1 VKLVQTWPNSSTGN
15 SSADQV
21 PTEIHYTNHRT
32 RAKKWGYETSTVI
45 KGTPIPDPLKW
56 FKLLLQE
63 GSTQSSRL
71 QAGTFS
77 QRGYRGPVASR
88 GLESMFGSLGL
99 STTGGSP
106 TAFNPPAI
114 TPAHKTAEKLQS
126 LNMSAVTVVTDFLSA
141 VRTTTVNSIEQTY
154 DAEWVRELKIEYVLT
169 VPAIWSDSA
178 KSLMVQAAKAA
189 GYGNHRVDF
198 NLVSEPE
205 AAAAYA
211 LKVIQPNLNV
221 SKLNSLKSG
230 SVSWTD
236 TNTGLVRRNVR
247 HL

>member
-21 PTEIHYTNHRT
+21 PTEIHYTNPRT
-32 RAKKWGYETSTVI
+32 RAKKWGYETSTVT

-56 FKLLLQE
+56 FKLLLQD
-63 GSTQSSRL
+63 GSTRGSRP
-71 QAGTFS
+71 QAGTSS
-77 QRGYRGPVASR
+77 QPGGYGGPEARTSSR
-88 GLESMFGSLGL
+88 GLVSMFGGLGL
-99 STTGGSP
+99 STLGGSS
-106 TAFNPPAI
+106 TTFNPPAI

-126 LNMSAVTVVTDFLSA
+126 LNISALTVVTDFLSA
-141 VRTTTVNSIEQTY
+141 VRTTIVDSIERTY
-154 DAEWVRELKIEYVLT
+154 DVEWVRESKIEYVLT

-198 NLVSEPE
+198 NIVSEPE

-211 LKVIQPNLNV
+211 LKVIQPNNLNV
-221 SKLNSLKSG
+221 SMLDSLGSG
-230 SVSWTD
+230 SVSVL
-236 TNTGLVRRNVR
+236 GRC
-247 HL
+247 